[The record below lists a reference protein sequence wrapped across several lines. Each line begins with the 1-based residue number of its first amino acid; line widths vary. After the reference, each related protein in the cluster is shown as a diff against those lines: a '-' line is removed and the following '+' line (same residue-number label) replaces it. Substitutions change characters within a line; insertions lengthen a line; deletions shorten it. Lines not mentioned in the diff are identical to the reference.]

1 MRRSVIVLV
10 VLTILASGTTALAT
24 APEPQFLES
33 NKACQPITVRDAPD
47 EATAVA
53 FELPEGTRFKMG
65 NRKVVGRTAWV
76 NIRTKDGKIGW
87 ADGSLM
93 CEGYYGIPPNL
104 PTDATGNVEYREVVE
119 VPGVAAAELYSRAK
133 LWIAQAYRSAP
144 DVIKLD
150 DPAASTVVAKGI
162 YEVSY
167 TQLVLIT
174 VHVAHSLTIECKDGR
189 YRATINQLRAQGMNA
204 YMLDAP
210 IDAYIQS
217 YTSAS
222 LDSSSWTGWTRGFE
236 RH

>member
-1 MRRSVIVLV
+1 MRAV
-10 VLTILASGTTALAT
+10 VLAVIIASVPASSAA
-24 APEPQFLES
+24 APEPQFSES
-33 NKACQPITVRDAPD
+33 NKACQALSVCDAPD
-47 EATAVA
+47 ATASVL
-53 FELPEGTRFKMG
+53 FVLPEGTRFKTG

-76 NIRTKDGKIGW
+76 NVRTKDGKIGW

-104 PTDATGNVEYREVVE
+104 PMDATGNVEYREVVE

-189 YRATINQLRAQGMNA
+189 YRATINQLRAEGVNQL
-204 YMLDAP
+204 MLDAP
-210 IDAYIQS
+210 IDAFVES
-217 YTSAS
+217 RTSGKS
-222 LDSSSWTGWTRGFE
+222 RFDFLDALDARI
-236 RH
+236 RAH